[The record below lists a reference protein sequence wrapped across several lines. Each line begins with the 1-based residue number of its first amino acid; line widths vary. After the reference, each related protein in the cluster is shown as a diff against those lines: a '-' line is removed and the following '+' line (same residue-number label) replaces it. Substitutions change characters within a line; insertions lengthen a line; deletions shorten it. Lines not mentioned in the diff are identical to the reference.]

1 MQIMA
6 LAHLVQNPALV
17 QLVSERQ
24 KLPECDLQGMEIY
37 REIIDF
43 CAKHPNM
50 TTAQLLEL
58 WRDHP
63 AQPHLRT
70 LAIWPIKGESSHQV
84 QEFKDALI
92 GLELEWT
99 RVLRARMKEIVS
111 LSKEEK
117 EMHSELLRREQELK
131 QLLAQ

>member
-1 MQIMA
+1 
-6 LAHLVQNPALV
+6 
-17 QLVSERQ
+17 
-24 KLPECDLQGMEIY
+24 
-37 REIIDF
+37 
-43 CAKHPNM
+43 M

-70 LAIWPIKGESSHQV
+70 LATWPLKGESSHQA

-99 RVLRARMKEIVS
+99 RVLRARMQKIVS
-111 LSKEEK
+111 LSEQEK
-117 EMHSELLRREQELK
+117 QMHSELLQREQELK